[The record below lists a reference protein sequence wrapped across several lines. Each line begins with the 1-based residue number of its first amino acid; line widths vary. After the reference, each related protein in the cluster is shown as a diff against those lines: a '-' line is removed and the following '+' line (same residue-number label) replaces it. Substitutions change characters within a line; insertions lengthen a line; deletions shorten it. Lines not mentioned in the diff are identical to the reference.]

1 MSKKALTLYF
11 REYCSL
17 CHDML
22 AQLQP
27 FAARFDFHIDVIDV
41 DADPVLE
48 EKYNELVP
56 VLLDGE
62 HEICHWHLDTQRL
75 LARLAAQPGEIG

>member
-1 MSKKALTLYF
+1 MRQLTLYF

-27 FAARFDFHIDVIDV
+27 LQQQYGFALDVVDV
-41 DADPVLE
+41 DADPLLE

-56 VLLDGE
+56 VLMEGAI
-62 HEICHWHLDTQRL
+62 EICHWHLDLPRL

>member
-1 MSKKALTLYF
+1 MKTLTLYF
-11 REYCSL
+11 RDYCSL

-22 AQLQP
+22 AQLQALQAQHP
-27 FAARFDFHIDVIDV
+27 FVVDIVDV

-56 VLLDGE
+56 VLMDGDS
-62 HEICHWHLDTQRL
+62 EICHWHLDLERL
-75 LARLAAQPGEIG
+75 LARLAAQPDEIG

>member
-1 MSKKALTLYF
+1 MTRLTLYF

-17 CHDML
+17 CHSML
-22 AQLQP
+22 ASLQALQAELG
-27 FAARFDFHIDVIDV
+27 FEIDIVDV

-56 VLLDGE
+56 VLMHGE
-62 HEICHWHLDTQRL
+62 HQICHWHLDEQALRTT
-75 LARLAAQPGEIG
+75 LAARDGEIR

>member
-1 MSKKALTLYF
+1 MKTLTLYF

-17 CHDML
+17 CHAML

-27 FAARFDFHIDVIDV
+27 FQQQFGFAIEVIDV
-41 DADPVLE
+41 DADPLLE

-56 VLLDGE
+56 VLMDGDS
-62 HEICHWHLDTQRL
+62 EICHWHLDQERL
-75 LARLAAQPGEIG
+75 LARLAAQPVEIS